1 MKQILIICF
10 VFFNLLFVKAQHYT
24 DLGIIAGGTYYMG
37 EINPTRHF
45 YSISPALGGL
55 FRVNINKRYAVRLS
69 GLYSGLKGNDNDFP
83 SRVTPLRPRQSF
95 NKQIVDFSG
104 QLEFNFLPYITGEEK
119 WLYST
124 YLAGGIGCALSIGNK
139 PFITIPFGI
148 GLKVNLTTRL
158 SSGCEWSFRKT
169 FRDDID
175 NVENQLGNT
184 ILNNNDWYSFIGIFI
199 SYKFFKFAA
208 DCPAYN

>member
-1 MKQILIICF
+1 MKQLLIICIIF
-10 VFFNLLFVKAQHYT
+10 SCSLGKAQRYT
-24 DLGIIAGGTYYMG
+24 DFGVIGGGTYYMG

-45 YSISPALGGL
+45 YKISPAFGAL
-55 FRVNINKRYAVRLS
+55 FRVNINKRYAIRLS
-69 GLYSGLKGNDNDFP
+69 GIYAGLRGSDNDFP
-83 SRVTPLRPRQSF
+83 DRNIPLRAPQSF
-95 NKQIVDFSG
+95 SKQVIDFSG
-104 QLEFNFLPYITGEEK
+104 QLEFNFLPYLTGEDK
-119 WLYST
+119 WGYTT
-124 YLAGGIGCALSIGNK
+124 YVSGGLGTGISVGSR
-139 PFITIPFGI
+139 PFLTIPFGV
-148 GLKVNLTTRL
+148 GFKVNLTERL

-184 ILNNNDWYSFIGIFI
+184 LLNNNDWYSFIGIFI